1 MAEMAEMAE
10 MADATPRSGR
20 LRDGTGWV
28 ALAAALWGSDAYLRS
43 HLVKSIPAATVVLA
57 EHAIAVVI
65 LLPLILRT
73 WQQVR
78 RLDARGL
85 LALLAIGA
93 GASALATV
101 LFTQAFTYGDY
112 IAPALLQQTQP
123 LIAIAGAW
131 LLLGERPRT
140 RFAPFVVVALIGAYL
155 VVFASPSDVRVESIR
170 GALLALAAATLWGSG
185 TVLGRML
192 STSLTF
198 EAITAWRFAIGL
210 PASLVL
216 ALLWDAPI
224 VPPRSD
230 CAALAGL
237 AIGPGLLSLLLYYWG
252 LQRTPASRA
261 TLAELAYPVTAALVG
276 VILLDQHLTGTQI
289 LGAVLVAGT
298 VTVLVLTAQ
307 RRANLTVVAPPPPVL
322 VTAAVGAEP

>member
-1 MAEMAEMAE
+1 MMPVMAETTEARTG
-10 MADATPRSGR
+10 ADRR
-20 LRDGTGWV
+20 RDGTGWI

-43 HLVKSIPAATVVLA
+43 HLVESIPAATVVLA

-65 LLPLILRT
+65 LLPLIVRT
-73 WQQVR
+73 WRQVA
-78 RLDARGL
+78 RLDTRGL
-85 LALLAIGA
+85 LALVAIGA

-131 LLLGERPRT
+131 LLLGERPRM
-140 RFAPFVVVALIGAYL
+140 RFTPFVVVALIGAYL
-155 VVFASPSDVRVESIR
+155 VVFASPGDVRVESIR

-198 EAITAWRFAIGL
+198 GAITGWRFAIGL

-224 VPPRSD
+224 VPPAED
-230 CAALAGL
+230 LPALAGL

-252 LQRTPASRA
+252 LRSTPAARA

-276 VILLDQHLTGTQI
+276 VIFLSQHLTGTQV
-289 LGAVLVAGT
+289 LGAVLVAGS
-298 VTVLVLTAQ
+298 VTALALTSQ
-307 RRANLTVVAPPPPVL
+307 RRSTMTVVAPPPPVL
-322 VTAAVGAEP
+322 VTATDGGRPPE

>member
-1 MAEMAEMAE
+1 MAQ
-10 MADATPRSGR
+10 TRGR
-20 LRDGTGWV
+20 GDGTGWV

-43 HLVKSIPAATVVLA
+43 HLVTSIPAATVVLA
-57 EHAIAVVI
+57 EHAIVI
-65 LLPLILRT
+65 VLLLPLIVRT
-73 WQQVR
+73 WPQVR
-78 RLDARGL
+78 SLDARGRI
-85 LALLAIGA
+85 ALVAIGA

-101 LFTQAFTYGDY
+101 LFTQAFTYGDF

-140 RFAPFVVVALIGAYL
+140 RFAPFVVVALVGAYL
-155 VVFASPSDVRVESIR
+155 VVFADPGDVHVESVP

-192 STSLTF
+192 SASLTF
-198 EAITAWRFAIGL
+198 EATTAWRFAVGL

-216 ALLWDAPI
+216 ALLWKAPL
-224 VPPRSD
+224 VPPRAD
-230 CAALAGL
+230 LPALAGL

-252 LQRTPASRA
+252 IQRTPASRA

-276 VILLDQHLTGTQI
+276 VVFLSQRLTATQI
-289 LGAVLVAGT
+289 VGAVLVAGT
-298 VTVLVLTAQ
+298 VTVLALTAH
-307 RRANLTVVAPPPPVL
+307 RRATLTVVAPEPPVL
-322 VTAAVGAEP
+322 VASHPPAASG

>member
-1 MAEMAEMAE
+1 
-10 MADATPRSGR
+10 
-20 LRDGTGWV
+20 V

-43 HLVKSIPAATVVLA
+43 HLVTSIPAVTIVLA

-65 LLPLILRT
+65 LLPLIWRT
-73 WQQVR
+73 WGQVR
-78 RLDARGL
+78 ALDTRGR
-85 LALLAIGA
+85 LALIAIGA

-131 LLLGERPRT
+131 LLLGERPRV
-140 RFAPFVVVALIGAYL
+140 RFAPFVVTALIGAYL
-155 VVFASPSDVRVESIR
+155 VVFASPGDVKVQSIR

-210 PASLVL
+210 PSSLIL
-216 ALLWDAPI
+216 ALILGARI
-224 VPPRSD
+224 VPPSGD
-230 CAALAGL
+230 LAALAGL

-252 LQRTPASRA
+252 LRRTPASRA

-276 VILLDQHLTGTQI
+276 VVFLSQHLTGTQI

-298 VTVLVLTAQ
+298 VTVLALTAQ
-307 RRANLTVVAPPPPVL
+307 RRATATVIAPPPPMLSSQRVS
-322 VTAAVGAEP
+322 